1 MTGLVVSD
9 ASCLI
14 DLHKVELLFLALEL
28 PYRFVL
34 PLPIRESEMTS
45 FTERDWLRLDSGGLE
60 MLDISPEQAEAAE
73 RFVQGSSGLSAND
86 GLCLL
91 LAQDRSDSVL
101 LTGDKLLRRAA
112 EAAGVRV
119 HGVLW
124 VVDQLQEAGACS
136 ASRLI
141 AALDAWHADLTVFL
155 PPAEIDR
162 RLRWLRRSA
171 GL

>member
-14 DLHKVELLFLALEL
+14 GLHKVQLLFLALEL

-34 PLPIRESEMTS
+34 PLPIRKSEMTS
-45 FTERDWLRLDSGGLE
+45 LTERDWSPLDAGGLE

-73 RFVQGSSGLSAND
+73 CFAQGSSGLSAND

-91 LAQDRSDSVL
+91 LAQDSSDSVL

-112 EAAGVRV
+112 EAAGARV

-124 VVDQLQEAGACS
+124 VVE
-136 ASRLI
+136 
-141 AALDAWHADLTVFL
+141 
-155 PPAEIDR
+155 
-162 RLRWLRRSA
+162 
-171 GL
+171 